1 MANSTR
7 TEKQNTTKGVLDNMQ
22 VDSLNDSQTNSDSQ
36 GNNNTSD
43 SSKARIYNIQ
53 NLSMYGKDKPVLS
66 HEEAKKNGRKGGKKS
81 GEVRR
86 QRKTMRE
93 GILDM
98 LSQEL
103 TPEKLEE
110 MGVDTSTL
118 NGDYT
123 MQNAVIS
130 AMLREAINGS
140 EKAMQ
145 LLRDTIG
152 EQPTIRQEI
161 TETITHEDAQ
171 MMENLTKALTG

>member
-1 MANSTR
+1 
-7 TEKQNTTKGVLDNMQ
+7 
-22 VDSLNDSQTNSDSQ
+22 
-36 GNNNTSD
+36 
-43 SSKARIYNIQ
+43 
-53 NLSMYGKDKPVLS
+53 
-66 HEEAKKNGRKGGKKS
+66 
-81 GEVRR
+81 
-86 QRKTMRE
+86 MRE

-152 EQPTIRQEI
+152 EQPVIRQEV
-161 TETITHEDAQ
+161 TETITREDTAL
-171 MMENLTKALTG
+171 MDNLRKTLIG

>member
-1 MANSTR
+1 MATNNSR
-7 TEKQNTTKGVLDNMQ
+7 TTEQNMG
-22 VDSLNDSQTNSDSQ
+22 VDSVDNSRNISDSQ
-36 GNNNTSD
+36 DNGAISNT
-43 SSKARIYNIQ
+43 SKARVYNIQ
-53 NLSMYGKDKPVLS
+53 NLKPFNKTDNVLTS
-66 HEEAKKNGRKGGKKS
+66 EEAKRRGSNGGKKS

-152 EQPTIRQEI
+152 EQPVIRQEV
-161 TETITHEDAQ
+161 TETITREDTAL
-171 MMENLTKALTG
+171 MDNLRKTLIG